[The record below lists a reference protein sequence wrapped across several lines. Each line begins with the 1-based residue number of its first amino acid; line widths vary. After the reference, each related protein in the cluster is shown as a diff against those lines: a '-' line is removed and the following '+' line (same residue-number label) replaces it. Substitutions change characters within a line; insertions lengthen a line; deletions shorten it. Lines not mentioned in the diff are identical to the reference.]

1 MKLSAR
7 NQFAG
12 KVIEINEG
20 AVNDVVKVE
29 LPKGQVITST
39 ITKEAV
45 AELELTV
52 GCDAVA
58 VIKATSVMIS
68 TNPQGLSARNKL
80 NGKVVAINE
89 GAVNSVVKVELEGGE
104 VISSTITCEAVKE
117 LGLTVD
123 KDVTAI
129 VKATEVMMSTPE
141 KLSARNKFAGKVIE
155 INEGAVNDVVKIE
168 LPKGQVVTSTITKE
182 AVAELGLTVGCD
194 ATAVIKATSVM
205 ISTNPAG
212 LSARNKLNGKVIAIN
227 EGKVNDV
234 VKVELEGGE
243 VVTST
248 ITCEAVKELGLTI
261 DKDVTAIV
269 KATEV
274 MVMA

>member
-20 AVNDVVKVE
+20 AVNDVVKVQ

-45 AELELTV
+45 AELGLAV

-58 VIKATSVMIS
+58 VIKATSVIIS

-117 LGLTVD
+117 LGLT
-123 KDVTAI
+123 
-129 VKATEVMMSTPE
+129 
-141 KLSARNKFAGKVIE
+141 
-155 INEGAVNDVVKIE
+155 
-168 LPKGQVVTSTITKE
+168 
-182 AVAELGLTVGCD
+182 
-194 ATAVIKATSVM
+194 
-205 ISTNPAG
+205 
-212 LSARNKLNGKVIAIN
+212 
-227 EGKVNDV
+227 
-234 VKVELEGGE
+234 
-243 VVTST
+243 
-248 ITCEAVKELGLTI
+248 I

>member
-7 NQFAG
+7 NQFVG

-20 AVNDVVKVE
+20 AVNDVVKVQ

-45 AELELTV
+45 AELGLAV

-58 VIKATSVMIS
+58 VIKATSVIIS

-129 VKATEVMMSTPE
+129 VKATEVMMSTSE

-227 EGKVNDV
+227 EGQVNEV

>member
-7 NQFAG
+7 NQFVG

-20 AVNDVVKVE
+20 AVNDVVKVQ

-45 AELELTV
+45 AELGLAV

-58 VIKATSVMIS
+58 VIKATSVIIS

-104 VISSTITCEAVKE
+104 VISSTITCESVKE

-129 VKATEVMMSTPE
+129 VKATEVMMSTSE

-227 EGKVNDV
+227 EGQVNEV

>member
-7 NQFAG
+7 NQFVG

-20 AVNDVVKVE
+20 AVNDVVKVQ

-45 AELELTV
+45 AELGLAV

-129 VKATEVMMSTPE
+129 VKATEVMMSTSE

-227 EGKVNDV
+227 EGKVNEV